1 MEWNKIWQD
10 GVRAC
15 TPPIDVWVEFYDGEK
30 TMRDSPLHYID
41 KIDKYGDCDHNY
53 LINYTHWRYLSAP
66 NT

>member
-10 GVRAC
+10 DSKC
-15 TPPIDVWVEFYDGEK
+15 IPPQDVWCEFYDGEK
-30 TMRDSPLHYID
+30 TMHSEKLHYID
-41 KIDKYGDCDHNY
+41 KIDKYGDCFYNY